1 MRDDCTVVAKRE
13 HGERATPISL
23 LELELV
29 GDLDSFAEHLL
40 TIAVSALAHL
50 VLDDPQHLLPAWRL
64 RAEPRRDRV
73 EAEIAIDQEAI
84 RAGAVGASAVLSS
97 FGKAC
102 CAWGIAR
109 VSNGGPM

>member
-50 VLDDPQHLLPAWRL
+50 V
-64 RAEPRRDRV
+64 
-73 EAEIAIDQEAI
+73 
-84 RAGAVGASAVLSS
+84 
-97 FGKAC
+97 KAC